1 MNADTA
7 RIESLEPKAV
17 WNFFVGLSAV
27 PRPSKREEK
36 IRAHVLG
43 LAETH
48 GFVAR
53 QDDIGNIVVDVPATP
68 GHEAAPITV
77 IQGHLDM
84 VPENNNDTPHD
95 WDNDPITLIMD
106 KDAETGLD
114 IVRAKGTTLGADNGM
129 GVAMSF
135 AVATTP
141 EIVHG
146 PLELL
151 FTTDEEAGMTGAK
164 ELTADSFKGR
174 RMLNLDSEEDNAI
187 YMGCAGGCDSNVSWE
202 LKTARADAAHE
213 ACKITVTGLRGG
225 HSGGDIH
232 EGRGNAIRLL
242 VRTLLLAN
250 AKKLHLAEIAGGSKR
265 NAIPRDAHAIVT
277 GPAGTLGALVE
288 AATTMQVDGIAESF
302 EAKLEITVEKLA
314 PTAAG
319 EVAAAEDTARLLAAL
334 IAMPCGVQ
342 GMHPKIPTLVETSN
356 NVSIIESASSAGKL
370 DIGLAML
377 SRGSSES
384 RLQTVKDHIA
394 AVAKMS
400 SAAIKQGNE
409 YPGWEPNVDSP
420 LLAVCRGV
428 YKSLFDGEP
437 HIAAIHAG
445 LECGLIGKRVGNMDM
460 VSFGPTIRGAH
471 SPEERVFIK
480 SVGKSYKYLIAVL
493 AELAK
498 S

>member
-7 RIESLEPKAV
+7 RIESLDPKTV
-17 WNFFVGLSAV
+17 WNIFVGLSAV

-43 LAETH
+43 LAEKC
-48 GFVAR
+48 GFAAR

-77 IQGHLDM
+77 LQGHLDM
-84 VPENNNDTPHD
+84 VPENNRDTPHD
-95 WDNDPITLIMD
+95 WDNDPITLVMD

-114 IVRAKGTTLGADNGM
+114 IVRADGTTLGADNGM

-164 ELTADSFKGR
+164 ELTPDSFKGR
-174 RMLNLDSEEDNAI
+174 RMLNLDSEEDDAI
-187 YMGCAGGCDSNVSWE
+187 YMGCAGGCDSNASWTFE
-202 LKTARADAAHE
+202 TAAADAANE

-242 VRTLLLAN
+242 VRTLLLAG
-250 AKKLHLAEIAGGSKR
+250 AKKLQLSEIAGGSKR
-265 NAIPRDAHAIVT
+265 NAIPREAHAVVT
-277 GPAGTLGALVE
+277 GPAGTLGSLVE
-288 AATTMQVDGIAESF
+288 AATTVQVNGIAESF
-302 EAKLEITVEKLA
+302 EPKLEINVEKT
-314 PTAAG
+314 TASQ
-319 EVAAAEDTARLLAAL
+319 VATAEDTARLLAAL

-356 NVSIIESASSAGKL
+356 NVSIIESAASAGKV

-377 SRGSSES
+377 SRGSSQS
-384 RLQTVKDHIA
+384 RLQTVKDHIV
-394 AVAKMS
+394 AVTKMS
-400 SAAIKQGNE
+400 AATIQQGNE

-420 LLAVCRGV
+420 LLATCRRI
-428 YKSLFDGEP
+428 YKGMFNDEP
-437 HIAAIHAG
+437 HVAAIHAG
-445 LECGLIGKRVGNMDM
+445 LECGIIGKRVGDMDM

-471 SPEERVFIK
+471 SPEERVFIE

-498 S
+498 A